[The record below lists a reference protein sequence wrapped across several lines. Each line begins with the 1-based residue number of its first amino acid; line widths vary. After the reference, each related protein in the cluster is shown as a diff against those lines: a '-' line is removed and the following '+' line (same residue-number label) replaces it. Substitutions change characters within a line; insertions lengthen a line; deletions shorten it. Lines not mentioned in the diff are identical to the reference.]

1 VAGDPGRQVTQIRH
15 GRLEDSMMQAL
26 GCRAVYPRGTPGAGH
41 AITADNEDALR
52 PEPTAGL
59 IGMFFAISGQV
70 TAS

>member
-1 VAGDPGRQVTQIRH
+1 
-15 GRLEDSMMQAL
+15 MMQAL